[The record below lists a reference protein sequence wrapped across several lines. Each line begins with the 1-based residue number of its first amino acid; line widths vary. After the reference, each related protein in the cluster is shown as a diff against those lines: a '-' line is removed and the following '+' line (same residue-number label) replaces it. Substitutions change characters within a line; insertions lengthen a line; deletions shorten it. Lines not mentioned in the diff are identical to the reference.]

1 MSAAAPTDTRSS
13 IVSTISTRL
22 NDYSSVRFDE
32 RLIKDMI
39 RLVKPFSTENTVNLY
54 FLKVDTINPL
64 MDTDRIKRNTEIA
77 NRIADAIK
85 SINSAANGLVGLSGT
100 AGGRRRRS
108 THRRKHRNSHK
119 HKRKTHRRRA
129 THRSRKH

>member
-22 NDYSSVRFDE
+22 NGYSSVRFDE

-108 THRRKHRNSHK
+108 THRRKHHNSHK